1 MRALTAAAV
10 AWWLAAAN
18 ARRSLQLRRHLER
31 ASFSYRSAVVNN
43 HWDLPQQDVPPH
55 GPVAGE
61 VPLDIA
67 PHTRAEPLAVAGQ
80 RRDVKAFVPFTFNP
94 NVTAD
99 YLASMGAQARVAV
112 AVYHSVHQLRRT
124 LVETLGLCSGR
135 PAARRDTIALVIPP
149 RLHGNS
155 LAAIGE
161 CKHDRNVWVWNTEQ
175 LTNPGYLALTS
186 VLMQQGWRVVD
197 MLAQN
202 RCLVWFSLCARGALG
217 RELCGAASG
226 GRGEG
231 SCPGGLSIR
240 GGGGTM
246 LLESAQGCESG
257 DDDPR
262 MGLVCLASRG
272 GGRSG
277 DALPEV
283 AGGGS
288 VALRVV
294 PYQLTSEVDR
304 LRELLSRV
312 RPEEREYDVAFVGF
326 QHWVRSI
333 SLNHLIAQG
342 YTFVDATADP
352 SKRDELIAS
361 ARVLINP
368 HRGHDNFVFESLRCD
383 RWIAAGH
390 IVVSEPS
397 WGDDTNDLRGAYVTS
412 PEPTPHSLAATVV
425 RVLSDLDGTRARL
438 SAALSERLE
447 SVRASRGAA
456 LASWL
461 ADD

>member
-1 MRALTAAAV
+1 M
-10 AWWLAAAN
+10 
-18 ARRSLQLRRHLER
+18 
-31 ASFSYRSAVVNN
+31 
-43 HWDLPQQDVPPH
+43 
-55 GPVAGE
+55 
-61 VPLDIA
+61 
-67 PHTRAEPLAVAGQ
+67 
-80 RRDVKAFVPFTFNP
+80 
-94 NVTAD
+94 
-99 YLASMGAQARVAV
+99 ASMGAQARVTV

-217 RELCGAASG
+217 RELCGAASDG
-226 GRGEG
+226 LGEG

-246 LLESAQGCESG
+246 LLEWAHGCESG

-262 MGLVCLASRG
+262 IGLGCRTFVDEVYSAG
-272 GGRSG
+272 
-277 DALPEV
+277 ALPEV

-312 RPEEREYDVAFVGF
+312 RPEEREYDVAFVGATSF
-326 QHWVRSI
+326 ARRTAVAAMA
-333 SLNHLIAQG
+333 AQG
-342 YTFVDATADP
+342 LTVAIVNGDP
-352 SKRDELIAS
+352 ANRDLGIAS
-361 ARVLINP
+361 ARVLVNI
-368 HRGHDNFVFESLRCD
+368 HYQATYFVFESLRCD

-390 IVVSEPS
+390 VVVSEPS

>member
-1 MRALTAAAV
+1 MVQFWHVPKSRSREGAVPATRQVPLVAAHS
-10 AWWLAAAN
+10 LAAP
-18 ARRSLQLRRHLER
+18 R
-31 ASFSYRSAVVNN
+31 AD
-43 HWDLPQQDVPPH
+43 DLPSVVFFFPNGILQ
-55 GPVAGE
+55 
-61 VPLDIA
+61 
-67 PHTRAEPLAVAGQ
+67 HT
-80 RRDVKAFVPFTFNP
+80 
-94 NVTAD
+94 TAD
-99 YLASMGAQARVAV
+99 YMSSWGEQANASAV
-112 AVYHSVHQLRRT
+112 AYSSEWQLHRYLTR
-124 LVETLGLCSGR
+124 TLGLCSGR

-155 LAAIGE
+155 LAAIDE

-246 LLESAQGCESG
+246 LLEWAQGCESG

-312 RPEEREYDVAFVGF
+312 RPEEREYDVAFVG
-326 QHWVRSI
+326 VLGIARSRT
-333 SLNHLIAQG
+333 LELLRLRGFTVVVANAPAQE
-342 YTFVDATADP
+342 
-352 SKRDELIAS
+352 RDELIAS
-361 ARVLINP
+361 ARVLVNIHYAVP
-368 HRGHDNFVFESLRCD
+368 NFVFESLRCD

-390 IVVSEPS
+390 VVVSEPS

-425 RVLSDLDGTRARL
+425 RVLSDLEGTRARL

-447 SVRASRGAA
+447 SVRASRAAA

-461 ADD
+461 ADN

>member
-1 MRALTAAAV
+1 
-10 AWWLAAAN
+10 
-18 ARRSLQLRRHLER
+18 
-31 ASFSYRSAVVNN
+31 
-43 HWDLPQQDVPPH
+43 
-55 GPVAGE
+55 
-61 VPLDIA
+61 
-67 PHTRAEPLAVAGQ
+67 
-80 RRDVKAFVPFTFNP
+80 
-94 NVTAD
+94 
-99 YLASMGAQARVAV
+99 MGAQARVTV

-155 LAAIGE
+155 LAAIDE

-202 RCLVWFSLCARGALG
+202 RTFVDEVHSVG
-217 RELCGAASG
+217 
-226 GRGEG
+226 
-231 SCPGGLSIR
+231 
-240 GGGGTM
+240 
-246 LLESAQGCESG
+246 
-257 DDDPR
+257 
-262 MGLVCLASRG
+262 
-272 GGRSG
+272 
-277 DALPEV
+277 ALPEV

-312 RPEEREYDVAFVGF
+312 RPEEREYDVAFVGATSF
-326 QHWVRSI
+326 ARRTAVAAMA
-333 SLNHLIAQG
+333 AQG
-342 YTFVDATADP
+342 LTVAIVNGDP
-352 SKRDELIAS
+352 ANRDLGIAS
-361 ARVLINP
+361 ARVLVNI
-368 HRGHDNFVFESLRCD
+368 HYQATYFVFESLRCD

-390 IVVSEPS
+390 VVVSEPS

-425 RVLSDLDGTRARL
+425 RVLSDLEGTRARL

>member
-1 MRALTAAAV
+1 MV
-10 AWWLAAAN
+10 
-18 ARRSLQLRRHLER
+18 
-31 ASFSYRSAVVNN
+31 
-43 HWDLPQQDVPPH
+43 
-55 GPVAGE
+55 
-61 VPLDIA
+61 
-67 PHTRAEPLAVAGQ
+67 
-80 RRDVKAFVPFTFNP
+80 AFVPQDFNLEA
-94 NVTAD
+94 VDD
-99 YLASMGAQARVAV
+99 YLASMGAQARVTV

-135 PAARRDTIALVIPP
+135 LAARRDTIALVIPP

-217 RELCGAASG
+217 RELCGAASDG
-226 GRGEG
+226 LGEG

-240 GGGGTM
+240 GGGGTT

-312 RPEEREYDVAFVGF
+312 RPEEREYDVAFVGNLAARRAKLMDRF
-326 QHWVRSI
+326 GQV
-333 SLNHLIAQG
+333 SLRVVVANAPAQE
-342 YTFVDATADP
+342 
-352 SKRDELIAS
+352 RDELIAS
-361 ARVLINP
+361 ARVLVNL
-368 HRGHDNFVFESLRCD
+368 HWLDTNFVFESLRCD

-390 IVVSEPS
+390 VVVSEPS

-412 PEPTPHSLAATVV
+412 PEPTPHSLVATVV
-425 RVLSDLDGTRARL
+425 RVLSDLEGTRARL